1 MSKTPRIRMTD
12 DGPPLSATQRYRDPF
27 LKWAMF
33 ALLAATG
40 SLAGAD
46 TMECYNGIIDS
57 AASNP
62 PDKQV
67 VQRRCGEPRE
77 KRDQGNQWV
86 YHKRPFTYVLRFDEN
101 GVLIDIQAS
110 EEE

>member
-1 MSKTPRIRMTD
+1 MSKTPRIPMTD
-12 DGPPLSATQRYRDPF
+12 DGPSISITLRFGDRF
-27 LKWAMF
+27 LKGAMP

-40 SLAGAD
+40 SLAAAD

-110 EEE
+110 EE